1 MRLHSLTIQAFGPY
15 AVRQEIDFDRLTSSG
30 LFLLEGPTGVGKTTI
45 LDAVTFALYGGLAGE
60 DSGQDRLHSHFAD
73 PGVEPEVSLEFSLR
87 GVRHKITR
95 SPEYQR
101 PKLRGEG
108 FTTQAMKVHLQRSDP
123 GGGWESRSSNK
134 AEVAEM
140 VGEAIGLSRDQ
151 FTQVMLLPQGE
162 FARFLRSDDDAR
174 RTVLTK
180 IFGTQLF
187 DRITAE
193 LDRRRAQAVRD
204 RQAAEADIAAAVAAA
219 AEAAGLDGDQ
229 RDELLALRP
238 EERAVRLKQI
248 SEEQDALAALAEQGR
263 ELTADQARA
272 ALAAERQATARSE
285 LMRRLTGALAALDAH
300 EASRAEHAER
310 VARLDAA
317 RRAGPVRPLLA
328 VLADAES
335 GTAAARE
342 QVRRAVAEAVG
353 QAGAAAAIA
362 AGAPAGEVPPVGEV
376 VAAGEVAEFA
386 EVAELA
392 DGTDGALVVN
402 AAVRAADR
410 AAEGLRAAA
419 GLEHLVAAEAA
430 LPAAEEAAAELDR
443 VAAATA
449 AEVGSLE
456 AARRD
461 LPARIAGLEAELIGA
476 RAAAAALE
484 AAGQRRRDLA
494 SLERSAARLAEI
506 GPLLA
511 AADDRRRAAVDVH
524 QRLVDAHQQAMDARL
539 AGMSGELASGLVAG
553 QPCPVCGSAE
563 HPAPAPAGA
572 DPVTE
577 ETVAVARERRD
588 EAQQARELAE
598 REHASLDREAA
609 ECAARLGGQTITAL
623 AEQAAAAAAAVAAG
637 EEAVLAMARL
647 EPELAGLRD
656 RLDRLGDDLIAA
668 TERRSAAQRD
678 AELKRAEL
686 AERRAEVTRAAAGHP
701 SVAAR
706 QTAVRAAAAADQA
719 LAEALGRLADALSAE
734 LQARQRA
741 ESEALASGF
750 GDQDAGPAAGPAAL
764 ALARSAVLAP
774 DRQAD
779 LDLAVT
785 GWNTR
790 LDELKGAVG
799 APELAGLDPHDA
811 DAEHAAAE
819 QASVR
824 LEAARAA
831 EQEALAA
838 CSAQRDRVHRLA
850 ARQAEVRAAQDA
862 AAALIAT
869 TSPVIYLAG
878 LAKGMEGRHRMA
890 LTTFVLRHWFE
901 QVVAAANV
909 RLSVMSS
916 GRYELRRSDESE
928 NRRQRTGLTL
938 AVIDRHTGEERSPK
952 SLSGGE
958 TFYTSLALALGL
970 ADVVKAEA
978 GGVDLET
985 LFIDEGFGSL
995 DDQTL
1000 DQVLGVIDELR
1011 DRGRAVGIVSHVAD
1025 LKDRVAERLEVRR
1038 LPDGS
1043 STARVVA

>member
-15 AVRQEIDFDRLTSSG
+15 AARQEIDFDRLTSSG
-30 LFLLEGPTGVGKTTI
+30 LFLLEGPTGVGKTMI

-101 PKLRGEG
+101 PKLRGAG
-108 FTTQAMKVHLQRSDP
+108 FTTQAMRVHLQRADR

-134 AEVAEM
+134 SEVAEM

-204 RQAAEADIAAAVAAA
+204 RQAAEEDIAAAVAAA
-219 AEAAGLDGDQ
+219 AEAAGLDGGQ

-263 ELTADQARA
+263 ELTAGQARA
-272 ALAAERQATARSE
+272 ALTAERQATARSE

-300 EASRAEHAER
+300 EASRAEQAER

-328 VLADAES
+328 VLSDAES

-342 QVRRAVAEAVG
+342 QVRQV
-353 QAGAAAAIA
+353 AAAAT
-362 AGAPAGEVPPVGEV
+362 
-376 VAAGEVAEFA
+376 AEFA
-386 EVAELA
+386 EAAQLA
-392 DGTDGALVVN
+392 DGTDRASVVN
-402 AAVRAADR
+402 AAARAADR
-410 AAEGLRAAA
+410 AAEGLRAAG
-419 GLEHLVAAEAA
+419 GLEYLVAAEAA

-443 VAAATA
+443 VAAAAA

-461 LPARIAGLEAELIGA
+461 LPAQIAGLEAELIEA
-476 RAAAAALE
+476 KM
-484 AAGQRRRDLA
+484 AAGTLDAASQRQRDLA
-494 SLERSAARLAEI
+494 ALARSAARLAEI

-511 AADDRRRAAVDVH
+511 AADERRHAAVDAH

-539 AGMSGELASGLVAG
+539 AGMSGELAGGLVPG

-572 DPVTE
+572 DPVTGQ
-577 ETVAVARERRD
+577 TVAAARERRD
-588 EAQQARELAE
+588 EAQRARELAE

-609 ECAARLGGQTITAL
+609 ECAARLGGQTMTAL

-637 EEAVLAMARL
+637 EEAVLVVTRL
-647 EPELAGLRD
+647 EPELAALRD
-656 RLDRLGDDLIAA
+656 RLDRLGDDLMAA

-678 AELKRAEL
+678 AELKRADL
-686 AERRAEVTRAAAGHP
+686 AERRAEVTRAAAGYQ

-706 QTAVRAAAAADQA
+706 QAASRA
-719 LAEALGRLADALSAE
+719 
-734 LQARQRA
+734 
-741 ESEALASGF
+741 
-750 GDQDAGPAAGPAAL
+750 
-764 ALARSAVLAP
+764 
-774 DRQAD
+774 
-779 LDLAVT
+779 
-785 GWNTR
+785 
-790 LDELKGAVG
+790 
-799 APELAGLDPHDA
+799 
-811 DAEHAAAE
+811 
-819 QASVR
+819 
-824 LEAARAA
+824 
-831 EQEALAA
+831 
-838 CSAQRDRVHRLA
+838 
-850 ARQAEVRAAQDA
+850 
-862 AAALIAT
+862 
-869 TSPVIYLAG
+869 
-878 LAKGMEGRHRMA
+878 
-890 LTTFVLRHWFE
+890 
-901 QVVAAANV
+901 
-909 RLSVMSS
+909 
-916 GRYELRRSDESE
+916 
-928 NRRQRTGLTL
+928 
-938 AVIDRHTGEERSPK
+938 
-952 SLSGGE
+952 
-958 TFYTSLALALGL
+958 
-970 ADVVKAEA
+970 
-978 GGVDLET
+978 
-985 LFIDEGFGSL
+985 
-995 DDQTL
+995 
-1000 DQVLGVIDELR
+1000 
-1011 DRGRAVGIVSHVAD
+1011 
-1025 LKDRVAERLEVRR
+1025 
-1038 LPDGS
+1038 
-1043 STARVVA
+1043 